1 MRKSAR
7 ILAVAALLMV
17 QPLQMMSNAANFGA
31 ATSYPVGA
39 SPSGITLGD
48 FNGDGKVDIAVANS
62 GSGNVSLLLAKGDG
76 TFQPAVNVSAGQIPW
91 ALVATDL
98 NGDGRLD
105 LAVADQTG
113 SVVVL
118 LGRGDGTFQSPVTI
132 PLDASPRSIVAADFN
147 GDGKQDLAVGQ
158 FDVNTTTGHA
168 TILIGNGDG
177 TFESPA
183 TVPLAGAI
191 PYGLAVGDFDGDHRT
206 DLVATGFAPLLSILK
221 GNGDGTFQPAQVI
234 SLPSGNSTYSLAAG
248 DLNHDGFL
256 DLFVTNQSFCLKQ
269 PCSFNGFAVL
279 LGNGDGTFHSTPVPS
294 DTNGYNKTTTLGV
307 ADFDNDGNP
316 DLALTSWDGVTGS
329 ALIALGN
336 GDGTFQGLTEIT
348 LGANPGAIA
357 AADFNGDGLPDL
369 AVPLISGD
377 SVVVLLN
384 TGKNPVLQ
392 LAVVDTG
399 QGSGAVTSDPA
410 GIACGSTCS
419 VDFPSGTQVSLAA
432 TPASGS
438 VFGSWSGSC
447 TGSDPPGCTVI
458 LNSAQSVRATFNL
471 ISDFAITPASVNLSV
486 KRGSAAT
493 DALAFEAQGGFV
505 GTISLTCSVSGPS
518 PVPNCSVSPVS
529 VNPGETAILTVDAT
543 AITASRDE
551 SSPFAG
557 SIFLYAVVLPIF
569 GCLGR
574 LSRKN
579 KRRRDWLG
587 LLFVGVAW
595 VVWAC
600 GGGGGGSAP
609 NPPAGGASPSNY
621 VVSVTGTSGALEHS
635 STISVTLQ

>member
-17 QPLQMMSNAANFGA
+17 QPLEMMSNAVNFGA

-62 GSGNVSLLLAKGDG
+62 GSSNVSLLLANGDG

-105 LAVADQTG
+105 LAAADQAG

-118 LGRGDGTFQSPVTI
+118 LGRGDGTFQSPVSI
-132 PLDASPRSIVAADFN
+132 RLDASPRSIVAADFN

-168 TILIGNGDG
+168 TILMGNGDG
-177 TFESPA
+177 TFQPPA
-183 TVPLAGAI
+183 NVPLAGAI

-206 DLVATGFAPLLSILK
+206 DLVATGFEPLLSILK

-279 LGNGDGTFHSTPVPS
+279 LGNGDGTFRSTPVPS
-294 DTNGYNKTTTLGV
+294 DTNGYNKATNLGV
-307 ADFDNDGNP
+307 ADFDKDGNP

-348 LGANPGAIA
+348 LGANPAAIA

-392 LAVVDTG
+392 LTVVDTG
-399 QGSGAVTSDPA
+399 QGTGAVTSDPA

-447 TGSDPPGCTVI
+447 AGSDPHGCTVI
-458 LNSAQSVRATFNL
+458 LNSVQSVTATFNL
-471 ISDFAITPASVNLSV
+471 VSDFAITPASANLTV

-493 DALAFEAQGGFV
+493 DALAFEAQGGFA

-518 PVPNCSVSPVS
+518 PQPNCSVSPLS
-529 VNPGETAILTVDAT
+529 VNPGEIAILTVDAT
-543 AITASRDE
+543 AIAASRDE

-557 SIFLYAVVLPIF
+557 SLFLYAVGLPIF

-574 LSRKN
+574 LSWKN
-579 KRRRDWLG
+579 NRRRDWLG
-587 LLFVGVAW
+587 LLFVGVVW
-595 VVWAC
+595 VVSAC

>member
-17 QPLQMMSNAANFGA
+17 QPLEMISNAVNFGA
-31 ATSYPVGA
+31 ATRYPVGA

-279 LGNGDGTFHSTPVPS
+279 LGNGDGTFRSTPVPS
-294 DTNGYNKTTTLGV
+294 DTNGYNKTANLGV

-392 LAVVDTG
+392 LTVVDSG

-410 GIACGSTCS
+410 GIVCGSTCS
-419 VDFPSGTQVSLAA
+419 VDYPSGTQVSLAA

>member
-7 ILAVAALLMV
+7 VLAVAALLMV
-17 QPLQMMSNAANFGA
+17 QPLEMMSNAVNFGA

-392 LAVVDTG
+392 LTVVDTG

-518 PVPNCSVSPVS
+518 PQPNCSVSPVS

>member
-17 QPLQMMSNAANFGA
+17 QPLEMMSNAVNFGA
-31 ATSYPVGA
+31 ATSYPVDA

-62 GSGNVSLLLAKGDG
+62 GSGNISILLASGDG
-76 TFQPAVNVSAGQIPW
+76 TFQPAVNLAAGQIPW

-105 LAVADQTG
+105 LAVADQAG

-118 LGRGDGTFQSPVTI
+118 LGRGDGTFQSPVSI

-279 LGNGDGTFHSTPVPS
+279 LGNGDGTFRGTPVPS
-294 DTNGYNKTTTLGV
+294 DTNGYNKATNLGV
-307 ADFDNDGNP
+307 ADFDKDGNP

-348 LGANPGAIA
+348 LGANPAAIA

-392 LAVVDTG
+392 LTVVDTG

-410 GIACGSTCS
+410 GIACGSTCN

-447 TGSDPPGCTVI
+447 TGSNPHGCTVI
-458 LNSAQSVRATFNL
+458 LNSAQSVTATFNL
-471 ISDFAITPASVNLSV
+471 VSDFAINPAAVNLSV

-493 DALAFEAQGGFV
+493 DALAFEAQGGFA

-518 PVPNCSVSPVS
+518 PLPNCSVSPVS

-543 AITASRDE
+543 AIMASRDE

-574 LSRKN
+574 LSWKN
-579 KRRRDWLG
+579 NRRRDWLG
-587 LLFVGVAW
+587 LLFVGVVW
-595 VVWAC
+595 VVPAC